1 MGEYAEMLLDGSCDE
16 WTGEYI
22 GPAVGY
28 PRSLDP
34 DHYSNKKR
42 WPNLKNDNPGY
53 SRNALQGLRKYARKH
68 GVGKTDVAIKR
79 FAKEVLHRVDA
90 DTAAIEKTATFI
102 SNHHFGHYMGWIK
115 GNYTT
120 NKTQ

>member
-1 MGEYAEMLLDGSCDE
+1 MGEYADMLLDGSCDE

-34 DHYSNKKR
+34 AHYSNKR
-42 WPNLKNDNPGY
+42 RLTNGY

-68 GVGKTDVAIKR
+68 GVGRTDVAIKK

-90 DTAAIEKTATFI
+90 DTVAMDKIASFI